1 LSNRRNRNRNRKKKP
16 AQGAA
21 PDGQQPR
28 QQAKAPGQGGARPPQ
43 GKSQPGKPQG
53 QRHDGGRRDGG
64 RRGGPGPTQQNKP
77 KDLGRPPPRT
87 PPKKIKYGVVFYTS
101 FDEAKKSIE
110 EIAAQAK
117 TVDQL
122 NIVVQ
127 AEGNM
132 DDPVLI
138 EHGKVFAGAAWTL
151 IHKRRVDDGW
161 YNELQE

>member
-1 LSNRRNRNRNRKKKP
+1 LSNRRNRNRNRKKKQG
-16 AQGAA
+16 QGAA

-28 QQAKAPGQGGARPPQ
+28 QQAKAPGQGGGRPSQ

-53 QRHDGGRRDGG
+53 QRHDGGRRDG
-64 RRGGPGPTQQNKP
+64 RRGGPGPAQQNKP

-101 FDEAKKSIE
+101 IDEAKRSIE

-122 NIVVQ
+122 NIVIQ